1 MEKKGVYV
9 MPIST
14 TATAIFVLAMV
25 LILIVGLFYTVYNV
39 VDTIFWY
46 SLTKRLYCALENSLI
61 SYFESKDFDHAM
73 AELELIIQ
81 HIIKPNK
88 YFSLTC
94 YSVDGLLRQ
103 YIYWLN
109 IGRIHTKTDITK
121 LKSTAHSLIEQ
132 YRAKS
137 FTSEALLYKEPLL
150 NEVSKSLAKKD
161 FEGIQKTLVE
171 LDTKIAKE
179 RKRSKAIY
187 IWLPPAATIVG
198 TVAAAIISSLFK

>member
-1 MEKKGVYV
+1 
-9 MPIST
+9 MPISP
-14 TATAIFVLAMV
+14 TAVTIIVLVTV
-25 LILIVGLFYTVYNV
+25 LILIAGLSYTVYNA
-39 VDTIFWY
+39 VDIILSY
-46 SLTKRLYCALENSLI
+46 SLTKRLYCALENTLI
-61 SYFESKDFDHAM
+61 SYFESNNFDYAM

-81 HIIKPNK
+81 RTIKPNK
-88 YFSLTC
+88 YFPLAC

-109 IGRIHTKTDITK
+109 VGCIHTKTDITK

-137 FTSEALLYKEPLL
+137 FTSESQLYEEPLL

-161 FEGIQKTLVE
+161 FEGTQKTLVE
-171 LDTKIAKE
+171 LDAKITKE

-187 IWLPPAATIVG
+187 IWMPPAATIVG
-198 TVAAAIISSLFK
+198 TIAAAIISSLLI